1 MNLTRVCDWPRPR
14 PTESRIRIGHHRPDA
29 YERVFRQFIAALKAG
44 DQPLALELRE
54 ELRRLVKDEDRR

>member
-1 MNLTRVCDWPRPR
+1 MRTSDLKRPR
-14 PTESRIRIGHHRPDA
+14 LAESRIRIRHHRPDA
-29 YERVFRQFIAALKAG
+29 YELVFRQFIAALKAG

>member
-1 MNLTRVCDWPRPR
+1 MIPGFKQPRL
-14 PTESRIRIGHHRPDA
+14 TESRIRLRHHRPDA

>member
-1 MNLTRVCDWPRPR
+1 VGAMRTSDLKQPR

-44 DQPLALELRE
+44 DEPLVLEIRE